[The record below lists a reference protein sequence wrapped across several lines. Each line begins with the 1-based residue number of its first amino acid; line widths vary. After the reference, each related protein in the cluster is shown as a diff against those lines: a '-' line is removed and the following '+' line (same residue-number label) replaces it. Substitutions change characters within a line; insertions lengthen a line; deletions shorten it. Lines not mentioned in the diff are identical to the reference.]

1 MMTEEAIVRGSSLSR
16 EPSRGCSFGLVSS
29 TSSNGQ
35 EQFEFWG
42 QLVFGLESVGEVNS
56 TDSAI
61 SVNLDSEGFDVVGTV
76 STSGEVGEI
85 ELNLVPAFVESHGH
99 GTDERLNTGSGLIV
113 GGAESSADVL
123 VIEHL
128 HFESEVFFELTVK
141 RELDE
146 KSALTFLIIM
156 TKKGSLMVSTY
167 LALIGQ
173 QM

>member
-16 EPSRGCSFGLVSS
+16 EPSRGCSFALVSS

-42 QLVFGLESVGEVNS
+42 QLVFSVESVREVNS
-56 TDSAI
+56 TDSAV
-61 SVNLDSEGFDVVGTV
+61 SMNLYSEGFDVIGSV
-76 STSGEVGEI
+76 STSGEVREI
-85 ELNLVPAFVESHGH
+85 ELNLVPAFVKSHGH
-99 GTDERLNTGSGLIV
+99 GTDERLHTSGGLIV
-113 GGAESSADVL
+113 GGAESPADVL

-128 HFESEVFFELTVK
+128 DFESEVFFKLTVK
-141 RELDE
+141 RGLDR
-146 KSALTFLIIM
+146 KGALTFLIII
-156 TKKGSLMVSTY
+156 TKKGSLMVRTY